1 MRAPVYFPG
10 VRAYFVITTVT
21 AALLVLVILRPDG
34 SAGEAAVLL
43 ELLTPLPLVLVS
55 AGLLQSDTAL
65 ALVAASRTRLSS
77 LLVARWALALSGA
90 LMVPA
95 AVHLAAAFKNVD
107 GSLAALAWL
116 APTAFLSALGVLA
129 AAFTASSAAGISVGL
144 GYWAVSLL
152 MTPVLQDACSNV
164 LPAVCTAAVWSSAY
178 GLIVAG
184 GVGWEANRAGLL
196 IAAAVFL
203 LITGVLYRKPER
215 QVRATVQEATS
226 WRTS

>member
-21 AALLVLVILRPDG
+21 AALLALGLLRPDR
-34 SAGEAAVLL
+34 SSGEAAVLL
-43 ELLTPLPLVLVS
+43 ELVAPLPLVVVS
-55 AGLLQSDTAL
+55 AGLLQGDASL
-65 ALVAASRTRLSS
+65 ALIAASRTRLSS

-95 AVHLAAAFKNVD
+95 AVHLVAAFKNVD
-107 GSLAALAWL
+107 GSLAALTWL
-116 APTAFLSALGVLA
+116 APTAFLSALSVLA
-129 AAFTASSAAGISVGL
+129 AAITASGAAGIAVGL

-152 MTPVLQDACSNV
+152 MTPALQDACSNV
-164 LPAVCTAAVWSSAY
+164 LPAVCTLAVWSSAY

-184 GVGWEANRAGLL
+184 GAGWEANRAVLL
-196 IAAAVFL
+196 LAAAVFL
-203 LITGVLYRKPER
+203 LITGVLYRNPER

-226 WRTS
+226 

>member
-1 MRAPVYFPG
+1 VRAPVYFPG

-43 ELLTPLPLVLVS
+43 ELLTPLPLLLVS

-90 LMVPA
+90 LLVPA
-95 AVHLAAAFKNVD
+95 AVHLAAALKNVD
-107 GSLAALAWL
+107 DGLAALTWL

-129 AAFTASSAAGISVGL
+129 AAITASSAAGIGVAV
-144 GYWAVSLL
+144 GYWALSLL
-152 MTPVLQDACSNV
+152 TTPVLQDACSTA
-164 LPAVCTAAVWSSAY
+164 LPAVCTLAVWSSAY
-178 GLIVAG
+178 GLIAAG
-184 GVGWEANRAGLL
+184 GPGWEVNRAVLL
-196 IAAAVFL
+196 LAAAVFL
-203 LITGVLYRKPER
+203 LITGALYRNPER
-215 QVRATVQEATS
+215 QVRATLQEATS
-226 WRTS
+226 